1 MAEEHDIIE
10 PMTYRR
16 QIIMRPR
23 SSMGSPTTKR
33 VAVAGGVTADWATVR
48 CCFPYAAANL
58 LTLVIYKVPSRL
70 CRKAFKRF
78 QRRAL
83 TKKGL
88 LPLYPDTPSLT
99 TLSHHCEIDSN
110 ALEFQR
116 TIELVHEGDKVTFVI
131 GGSNTIDDDLMELEK
146 EMITKFNG
154 FWRSQSQQE
163 KWIEM

>member
-10 PMTYRR
+10 PMAYRR

-33 VAVAGGVTADWATVR
+33 VAEVAGGVTADCATVW
-48 CCFPYAAANL
+48 CCLPYAAANL

-78 QRRAL
+78 RRRAL

-88 LPLYPDTPSLT
+88 LPLYPDPSLIT

-110 ALEFQR
+110 VLDFQR
-116 TIELVHEGDKVTFVI
+116 TIELVHEGEKVTFVI

-163 KWIEM
+163 K